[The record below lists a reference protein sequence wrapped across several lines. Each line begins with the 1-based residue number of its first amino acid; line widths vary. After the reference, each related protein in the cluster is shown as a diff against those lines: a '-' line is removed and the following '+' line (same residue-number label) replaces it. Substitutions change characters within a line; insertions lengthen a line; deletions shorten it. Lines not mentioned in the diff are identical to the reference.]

1 MVLKQNRFVFI
12 GVSVLCIVYSQNNIN
27 TLVTVLH
34 FYHYHCQQVANYFFK
49 PVPHIIQHI
58 AGLCD
63 VTNDINVNDFPELLI
78 GGDSGSHAIF
88 NVMCALGFLRINK
101 LQRQRKTDA
110 LKDFAT
116 HYNYVHGNE

>member
-1 MVLKQNRFVFI
+1 MVLKQNRYVFI
-12 GVSVLCIVYSQNNIN
+12 CVSLLCIVYSQEGIN

-34 FYHYHCQQVANYFFK
+34 FYHYHCQSVANYFFK

-58 AGLCD
+58 AGPCD
-63 VTNDINVNDFPELLI
+63 VTNDINVNDFRELLI
-78 GGDSGSHAIF
+78 SGDSGSHAIF
-88 NVMCALGFLRINK
+88 NVMCRLGFLRINSYNDTK
-101 LQRQRKTDA
+101 KYA